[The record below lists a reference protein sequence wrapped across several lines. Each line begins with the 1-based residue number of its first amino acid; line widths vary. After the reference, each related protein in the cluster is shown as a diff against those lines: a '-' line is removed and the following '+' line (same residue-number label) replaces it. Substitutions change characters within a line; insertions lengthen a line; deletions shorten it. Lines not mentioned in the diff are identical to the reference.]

1 MQTPRNSPVAKP
13 FLNIWKREI
22 FIRFVWFR
30 LWLLEELVI
39 TVNKPSQTGFK
50 DRQSSPAGC
59 YMMRASIIQKQT
71 AGVVMFWGGK
81 SGLYLLHGEK
91 RKTLLQPWCNPTTW
105 LRGNKAFVGWGWW
118 RKCIFNEEACER
130 QRWFGKDNA
139 KAGTVIWRLMTWNI
153 SWIHVNFRCNT
164 KKLTEIKCQ
173 KIENNSAAECKTRA
187 YPSWT
192 CRHTLI
198 SKLCMCVCFIMS
210 HR

>member
-71 AGVVMFWGGK
+71 AGVVMFWVENQVFIFCTVKREKHCFSRDATQQPGCEVIKPLLDEGDGESVFLMRK
-81 SGLYLLHGEK
+81 PVRDRGDLVKTMQRLAQSSG
-91 RKTLLQPWCNPTTW
+91 
-105 LRGNKAFVGWGWW
+105 GWW
-118 RKCIFNEEACER
+118 PE
-130 QRWFGKDNA
+130 
-139 KAGTVIWRLMTWNI
+139 T
-153 SWIHVNFRCNT
+153 
-164 KKLTEIKCQ
+164 
-173 KIENNSAAECKTRA
+173 SAEF
-187 YPSWT
+187 
-192 CRHTLI
+192 
-198 SKLCMCVCFIMS
+198 M
-210 HR
+210 